1 MMIESQKS
9 QNQKDKAM
17 SPNEATL
24 VKLYASINAKDLEG
38 VFACYHD
45 DASNEGSPNGGKSV
59 QTHFHDI
66 AFHLNGKSVICDM
79 WRMICSKNK
88 RGTKSDLHVEVSRL
102 STDGDTGTSEVV
114 FTYHM
119 RNENRKKSPIGRRVR
134 NPTRSTFT
142 FQDGKIVRQIDTA
155 NAALWGSKAFGGLFG
170 FIVGHVG
177 LVRRCLAMHKL
188 RKFATQNGR

>member
-1 MMIESQKS
+1 MMFESQKS
-9 QNQKDKAM
+9 QNHKENTM

-38 VFACYHD
+38 IFACYHD
-45 DASNEGSPNGGKSV
+45 DASNEGSSNGGKSV

-66 AFHLNGKSVICDM
+66 AFHLNEKSDICDM

-88 RGTKSDLHVEVSRL
+88 RGTKSDLHVEVNRL
-102 STDGDTGTSEVV
+102 SIEGETGTAEVV

-119 RNENRKKSPIGRRVR
+119 RNESRKKSPIGRRVR
-134 NPTRSTFT
+134 NPTRSAFI
-142 FQDGKIVRQIDTA
+142 FQDGKIVRQVDTA
-155 NAALWGSKAFGGLFG
+155 NAALWGSKAFGGLPG

-177 LVRRCLAMHKL
+177 FVRRWLAMRKL
-188 RKFATQNGR
+188 RQFVGQNH